1 MGQAHF
7 ARMPGI
13 TYPRS
18 KFKMPFKHN
27 TSFNHGNLVPID
39 CFPVIPGDT
48 FSLRLSSLI
57 RMSTPIAPIM
67 DDITCHVQAFFVPM
81 RLIWKFTEEFFGA
94 NKVAAGPQLSVYN
107 IPHAS
112 MDNTGTGSSLGNVTG
127 NSLSHYLGKPIG
139 NTGVKASVLKERGY
153 YLIWN
158 EWFRAQQVQAPII
171 INDSGNGDY
180 GLIGTKGGN
189 PLYFSSG
196 LLNVN
201 KDFDYFTA
209 ATIQPQYGPSVT
221 LPLGSYAPVIIK
233 QTQGGSAAANAN
245 WDIKSTSAM
254 SAIDDTSTLYAA
266 PGGLSK
272 FGDVVADLSNATAAT
287 INSIRYAFAV
297 QKYLER
303 CNFGTR
309 YFEILKAHY
318 GVTSPDA
325 RLQRPELLGETRFN
339 ININQVTSVA
349 GYSAGTGTT
358 VGETGAV
365 SVTTNSTSLFTK
377 GFVEFGYVYV
387 MLSTVQDQSYSQ
399 GLMREDFLFDRFSF
413 YSPEFA
419 NLGDQEIKNK
429 ELVITGTND
438 DGTWAYQ
445 EHWAELRYRP
455 NRNTGLLD
463 PMASGALDYWT
474 LGNKF
479 VDSNGNPVRPSL
491 GSAFLEESRD
501 NITRCLKTGATG
513 PDYIASFYF
522 DYTATREIPLY
533 SIPGL
538 VDHVGNM

>member
-1 MGQAHF
+1 MGQIHF

-27 TSFNHGNLVPID
+27 TSFNHGELVPID

-48 FSLRLSSLI
+48 FSLKLSSLI

-81 RLIWKFTEEFFGA
+81 RLIWEHTEEFFGE
-94 NKVAAGPQLSVYN
+94 NKTSAGPQTTVYKIPNN
-107 IPHAS
+107 IMNGA
-112 MDNTGTGSSLGNVTG
+112 NLGNVG
-127 NSLSHYLGKPIG
+127 DSSLSAYLGKPVKV
-139 NTGVKASVLKERGY
+139 NGVNAAASVLKERGY
-153 YLIWN
+153 YLIHN
-158 EWFRAQQVQAPII
+158 EWFRAQQVQNPVII
-171 INDSGNGDY
+171 DKSGNGA
-180 GLIGTKGGN
+180 GASIGTLNGIALTFN
-189 PLYFSSG
+189 SS
-196 LLNVN
+196 LLKVN
-201 KDFDYFTA
+201 KDFDYFTT

-221 LPLGSYAPVIIK
+221 LPLGTYAPVIIS
-233 QTQGGSAAANAN
+233 QTQGGSANANSN
-245 WDIKSTSAM
+245 WDIKNATAM
-254 SAIDDTSTLYAA
+254 SAVGNTSALYAA
-266 PGGLSK
+266 PNGLSK
-272 FGDVVADLSNATAAT
+272 FGDIVADLSNATAAT

-325 RLQRPELLGETRFN
+325 RLQRPELLGETRFS

-349 GYSAGTGTT
+349 GYAAGTSTE

-399 GLMREDFLFDRFSF
+399 GLMREDFLFDRFDF

-429 ELVITGTND
+429 EIVLMGGND
-438 DGTWAYQ
+438 EVTWGYQ

-455 NRNTGLLD
+455 NRNTGKLN

-479 VDSNGNPVRPSL
+479 VSSGGSEVRPLL
-491 GSAFLEESRD
+491 GATFLEESRD
-501 NITRCLKTGATG
+501 NITRCLKTGSSG

>member
-1 MGQAHF
+1 MGQTHF

-27 TSFNHGNLVPID
+27 TSFEHGKLVPID

-48 FSLRLSSLI
+48 FSLKLSSLI

-67 DDITCHVQAFFVPM
+67 DDITCHIQAFFVPM
-81 RLIWKFTEEFFGA
+81 RLVWEYTEEFFGE
-94 NKVAAGPQLSVYN
+94 NKTGAGPQTTAYHIPYAALS
-107 IPHAS
+107 S
-112 MDNTGTGSSLGNVTG
+112 TGTGASGQVAIS
-127 NSLSHYLGKPIG
+127 SLSHYLGKPVCNLNVG
-139 NTGVKASVLKERGY
+139 ASVLKERGY

-158 EWFRAQQVQAPII
+158 EWFRAQQVQAPCII
-171 INDSGNGDY
+171 DKRGNGY
-180 GLIGTKGGN
+180 PSSIGTLGGAALTFN
-189 PLYFSSG
+189 TG
-196 LLNVN
+196 LLSVN
-201 KDFDYFTA
+201 KDFDYFTT

-221 LPLGSYAPVIIK
+221 LPLGTYAPLAIQNEGTGNILSGD
-233 QTQGGSAAANAN
+233 TISPILSFGSA
-245 WDIKSTSAM
+245 T
-254 SAIDDTSTLYAA
+254 
-266 PGGLSK
+266 PGNTAVGLVGTTPNSV
-272 FGDVVADLSNATAAT
+272 GSIVADLSSATAAT

-349 GYSAGTGTT
+349 GYAAGVTT
-358 VGETGAV
+358 EVGETGAV
-365 SVTTNSTSLFTK
+365 SVTTNKSSLFTK
-377 GFVEFGYVYV
+377 GFVEFGFVYV

-399 GLMREDFLFDRFSF
+399 GLMREDFLFDRFDF

-429 ELVITGTND
+429 EIMVTGTND
-438 DGTWAYQ
+438 EDTFGFQ

-455 NRNTGLLD
+455 NRNSGLLD
-463 PMASGALDYWT
+463 PAVSGSLDYWT
-474 LGNKF
+474 LGNNF
-479 VDSNGNPVRPSL
+479 SSRPSL
-491 GSAFLEESRD
+491 GSTFLTESRD
-501 NITRCLKTGATG
+501 NLTRALKTGATG

>member
-27 TSFNHGNLVPID
+27 TSFNHGDLVPID

-48 FSLRLSSLI
+48 FSLKLSSLI

-81 RLIWKFTEEFFGA
+81 RLIWSHTEEFFGE
-94 NKVAAGPQLSVYN
+94 NKSSAGPQQIVYK
-107 IPHAS
+107 IPNANMAS
-112 MDNTGTGSSLGNVTG
+112 AGGGAVTA
-127 NSLSHYLGKPIG
+127 NSLSHYLGKPI
-139 NTGVKASVLKERGY
+139 NSTGSPASVLKERGY
-153 YLIWN
+153 YLIHN
-158 EWFRAQQVQAPII
+158 EWFRAQQVQNPVIL
-171 INDSGNGDY
+171 DVGGNGN
-180 GLIGTKGGN
+180 GAGIGTRNGVSLEFG
-189 PLYFSSG
+189 SS
-196 LLNVN
+196 LLKVN
-201 KDFDYFTA
+201 KDFDYFTT

-221 LPLGSYAPVIIK
+221 LPLGSYAPVVIK
-233 QTQGGSAAANAN
+233 DEVSSAFSADTSLTVRNKTAFTGTLGETSVAGVGLVNTQGSMGS
-245 WDIKSTSAM
+245 
-254 SAIDDTSTLYAA
+254 L
-266 PGGLSK
+266 
-272 FGDVVADLSNATAAT
+272 VADLSQATAAT

-349 GYSAGTGTT
+349 GYQAGTGTE

-365 SVTTNSTSLFTK
+365 SVTTNRTSLFTK
-377 GFVEFGYVYV
+377 GFVEFGFVYV

-399 GLMREDFLFDRFSF
+399 GLMREDFLFDRFDF

-429 ELVITGTND
+429 ELVLLGGND
-438 DGTWAYQ
+438 DNTWGYQ

-479 VDSNGNPVRPSL
+479 VNSQGVAVRPLL
-491 GSAFLEESRD
+491 GATFLEESRD

>member
-27 TSFNHGNLVPID
+27 TSFNHGDLVPID

-48 FSLRLSSLI
+48 FSLKLSSLI

-81 RLIWKFTEEFFGA
+81 RLVWEHTEEFFGE
-94 NKVAAGPQLSVYN
+94 NKTSAGPQNTTFN
-107 IPHAS
+107 IPHAK
-112 MDNTGTGSSLGNVTG
+112 TSSLYLGDVTT
-127 NSLSHYLGKPIG
+127 NALSHYLGKPI
-139 NTGVKASVLKERGY
+139 TSIATELSVLKERGY
-153 YLIWN
+153 YLIHN
-158 EWFRAQQVQAPII
+158 EWFRAQQVQNPVII
-171 INDSGNGDY
+171 DVSNAGS
-180 GLIGTKGGN
+180 IGTRNGTT
-189 PLYFSSG
+189 LTFSSG
-196 LLNVN
+196 LLKVN
-201 KDFDYFTA
+201 KDFDYFTT

-221 LPLGSYAPVIIK
+221 LPLGSYAPIVLERGIAGSSVSSGTTWNIGNSGAL
-233 QTQGGSAAANAN
+233 GGNVG
-245 WDIKSTSAM
+245 
-254 SAIDDTSTLYAA
+254 DTA
-266 PGGLSK
+266 
-272 FGDVVADLSNATAAT
+272 VVQAGTGSSNSGAWLKADLSQATAAT

-339 ININQVTSVA
+339 VNINQVTSVA
-349 GYSAGTGTT
+349 GYAAGTNTT

-365 SVTTNSTSLFTK
+365 SVTTNITSLFTK
-377 GFVEFGYVYV
+377 GFVEFGFVYV

-399 GLMREDFLFDRFSF
+399 GLLREDFLFDRFDF

-429 ELVITGTND
+429 EIVLMGGQD
-438 DGTWAYQ
+438 DATWGYQ

-455 NRNTGLLD
+455 NRNSGLLD

-479 VDSNGNPVRPSL
+479 TNGQGQVVRPL
-491 GSAFLEESRD
+491 LSASFLEESRD
-501 NITRCLKTGATG
+501 NITRCLKTGANG
-513 PDYIASFYF
+513 PDYIGSFYF